1 MTATVGNQLQSSASL
16 PIASLYVGDLSPDV
30 TEAMLFEKFSQIGP
44 VLSIRVCRDVV
55 TRRSLGYAYVNFQN
69 PADAE
74 KAIDQLNFEPIKGDK
89 PMRIMWTQRDP
100 SLRKSGVG
108 NIFIKNLDK
117 NIDNKA
123 LCETFGA
130 FGKILSCKI
139 AIDDKGKSLGYGFV
153 HYEKQESADASIMQ
167 LNGKLLNDKQVFVG
181 PFIPKKERD
190 RATEG
195 KRKFTNLYIKHI
207 RDDVSDEQLK
217 ELFSKFGSIS
227 SVYLQKDN
235 DGRSRK
241 FGFVSFEDPESA
253 NAAMIEM
260 QGKEDIAEVQEGK
273 KLYIAPAKKKAE
285 RQQELREKFERIKQ
299 ERANRYQ
306 GVNLYIK
313 NLDDD
318 IDDGELRKA
327 FEQFG
332 TVTSAKVMMT
342 ENELSRGFGFVCFSS
357 PEEATKAV
365 TEMNGRILKSKP
377 LYVALA
383 QRKDER
389 QAQLN
394 QMYSQ
399 RTLTTV
405 RIGPTGQ
412 LPAGAFPPQL
422 SSGNFYMPPQA
433 IANAARPPNFFA
445 QIRPNPRWPTAAAQ
459 MRPGAQ
465 PTGMQMGGQ
474 PYRSGAPPRA
484 SIQQPN
490 MPRGVP
496 LGPGSG
502 GRMNLNPMTRMNMT
516 NAASV
521 NQAQVLNAQT
531 QEFYRQIGAQAA
543 QATNAIRNEGE
554 RLERERIEKMR
565 EAQRAS
571 FAAAE
576 GAKPQRAPGT
586 ANARMPSAGAAAGA
600 AQPAP
605 TIPPINMAVVNGNAA
620 PKPTGKRFNIDAQLL
635 ATANSQQQKQTLGE
649 YLYPII
655 AEMQSM
661 DLAGRITGMLLELDN
676 SDLMDMLQAH
686 DEGGE
691 ELKKKVDEAVAV
703 IKAHAA
709 KEAVHS
715 VTRNA
720 IEG

>member
-1 MTATVGNQLQSSASL
+1 MTATVGNQPLSSASL
-16 PIASLYVGDLSPDV
+16 PIASLYVGDLIQDV

-74 KAIDQLNFEPIKGDK
+74 KAIDQLNFEPIKGEK

-139 AIDDKGKSLGYGFV
+139 AQDDKGKSLGYGFV

-207 RDDVSDEQLK
+207 RDDVSDDQLK
-217 ELFSKFGSIS
+217 ELFSKYGSIS
-227 SVYLQKDN
+227 SVYLQKDS

-260 QGKEDIAEVQEGK
+260 QGKDDIAEVQEGK

-342 ENELSRGFGFVCFSS
+342 ENEMSRGFGFVCFSS

-399 RTLTTV
+399 RTMTTV

-412 LPAGAFPPQL
+412 LPAGAFPHVAPGA
-422 SSGNFYMPPQA
+422 GNFYMPPQA
-433 IANAARPPNFFA
+433 LANAARPPNFFT

-490 MPRGVP
+490 MPRGAQV
-496 LGPGSG
+496 GAG
-502 GRMNLNPMTRMNMT
+502 GLNPAARMQLNAMMRMPT
-516 NAASV
+516 NAAAAGQAMA
-521 NQAQVLNAQT
+521 NMAQIQAQAVSAQ
-531 QEFYRQIGAQAA
+531 QAA
-543 QATNAIRNEGE
+543 MQ
-554 RLERERIEKMR
+554 
-565 EAQRAS
+565 QQQQQQPQ
-571 FAAAE
+571 
-576 GAKPQRAPGT
+576 PQRAVKYNAVTGA
-586 ANARMPSAGAAAGA
+586 ANARVPLPGSAAGA
-600 AQPAP
+600 PTPGPA
-605 TIPPINMAVVNGNAA
+605 NAVPGQTFTNGTVAA
-620 PKPTGKRFNIDAQLL
+620 KPAGGKRFNIDANYL
-635 ATANSQQQKQTLGE
+635 ATCNSQQQKQTLGE
-649 YLYPII
+649 YLYPLIS
-655 AEMQSM
+655 EMQGM
-661 DLAGRITGMLLELDN
+661 ELAGRITGMLLELDN

-720 IEG
+720 IEN

>member
-1 MTATVGNQLQSSASL
+1 MTTNVGNPPMSSASL
-16 PIASLYVGDLSPDV
+16 PIASLYVGDLSADV

-69 PADAE
+69 PTDAE

-139 AIDDKGKSLGYGFV
+139 ALDEKGKSLGYGFV

-207 RDDVSDEQLK
+207 RDDVTDDQLK
-217 ELFSKFGSIS
+217 ELFSKYGSIS
-227 SVYLQKDN
+227 SVYLQKDP
-235 DGRSRK
+235 DGRSKK

-253 NAAMIEM
+253 NAAMTDM
-260 QGKEDIAEVQEGK
+260 QGKDDIPEVQEGK

-318 IDDGELRKA
+318 IDDAELRKA

-342 ENELSRGFGFVCFSS
+342 ENDLSRGFGFVCFSS

-399 RTLTTV
+399 RTMTGV

-412 LPAGAFPPQL
+412 LPAVFPHAAAVAGA
-422 SSGNFYMPPQA
+422 SGNFYMPPGITA
-433 IANAARPPNFFA
+433 PRPNFFP
-445 QIRPNPRWPTAAAQ
+445 QMNVRPNPRWPTAAAQ

-465 PTGMQMGGQ
+465 PNPGALGLPGQ
-474 PYRSGAPPRA
+474 PVYRAAPPRA
-484 SIQQPN
+484 SLQQPN
-490 MPRGVP
+490 IPRGQSVGANMP
-496 LGPGSG
+496 PNASRMPMAPAMMRMPPGAAAG
-502 GRMNLNPMTRMNMT
+502 QAIANM
-516 NAASV
+516 
-521 NQAQVLNAQT
+521 AQIQ
-531 QEFYRQIGAQAA
+531 QAA
-543 QATNAIRNEGE
+543 AQQAA
-554 RLERERIEKMR
+554 M
-565 EAQRAS
+565 QPQ
-571 FAAAE
+571 
-576 GAKPQRAPGT
+576 PQRQMKYTGAP
-586 ANARMPSAGAAAGA
+586 NARMP
-600 AQPAP
+600 
-605 TIPPINMAVVNGNAA
+605 TNAA
-620 PKPTGKRFNIDAQLL
+620 PQAGAPNAGTGLIPNGDAQKTSGGKTRLTIDAQTL
-635 ATANSQQQKQTLGE
+635 AQCTPQQQKQQLGE
-649 YLYPII
+649 FLYPII
-655 AEMQSM
+655 LEMQGV

-686 DEGGE
+686 AEGGE

-715 VTRNA
+715 VTRQA
-720 IEG
+720 MDT

>member
-1 MTATVGNQLQSSASL
+1 MTNPAVGNPNLSSSSL
-16 PIASLYVGDLSPDV
+16 PLASLYVGDLSPDV
-30 TEAMLFEKFSQIGP
+30 TEAMLFEKFSLIGP

-69 PADAE
+69 PTDAE

-117 NIDNKA
+117 SIDNKA

-139 AIDDKGKSLGYGFV
+139 ALDDKGKSLGYGFV

-207 RDDVSDEQLK
+207 RDDVTDEQLK

-227 SVYLQKDN
+227 SVYLQKDV
-235 DGRSRK
+235 DGRSKK
-241 FGFVSFEDPESA
+241 FGFVSFEDPEAA
-253 NAAMIEM
+253 NAAMSDM
-260 QGKEDIAEVQEGK
+260 QGKDDIPEVQEGK

-318 IDDGELRKA
+318 IDDAELRKA

-342 ENELSRGFGFVCFSS
+342 ENEMSRGFGFVCFSS

-365 TEMNGRILKSKP
+365 TEMNGRIVKSKP

-399 RTLTTV
+399 RSMPGIRV
-405 RIGPTGQ
+405 GPTTH
-412 LPAGAFPPQL
+412 LPVFPQQAGANYFMTAP
-422 SSGNFYMPPQA
+422 
-433 IANAARPPNFFA
+433 AAMATAPRGPNFFPPMNV
-445 QIRPNPRWPTAAAQ
+445 RGGPRWPASAAQ

-465 PTGMQMGGQ
+465 PNPALGLPGQ
-474 PYRSGAPPRA
+474 SMYRPAPPRA
-484 SIQQPN
+484 SVQQPN
-490 MPRGVP
+490 IARGQP
-496 LGPGSG
+496 PAG
-502 GRMNLNPMTRMNMT
+502 NLAQ
-516 NAASV
+516 NAASRMPMGPSAAMMRMPGAP
-521 NQAQVLNAQT
+521 QAIANIAQ
-531 QEFYRQIGAQAA
+531 IQAA
-543 QATNAIRNEGE
+543 QQVAAMQPQPQRQMKYGPATGNPRVPGNVSGPQQPSAATNAGLI
-554 RLERERIEKMR
+554 
-565 EAQRAS
+565 Q
-571 FAAAE
+571 
-576 GAKPQRAPGT
+576 
-586 ANARMPSAGAAAGA
+586 
-600 AQPAP
+600 
-605 TIPPINMAVVNGNAA
+605 NGGA
-620 PKPTGKRFNIDAQLL
+620 PKAGKRLAIDAQAL
-635 ATANSQQQKQTLGE
+635 ATCTPQQQKQTLGE

-655 AEMQSM
+655 AEMQGVE
-661 DLAGRITGMLLELDN
+661 LAGRITGMLLELDN

-715 VTRNA
+715 VTRQAMEN
-720 IEG
+720 

>member
-1 MTATVGNQLQSSASL
+1 MSNPAVGNPPLSSSSL

-69 PADAE
+69 PTDAE

-117 NIDNKA
+117 NIDNRA

-139 AIDDKGKSLGYGFV
+139 ALDEKGKSLGYGFV
-153 HYEKQESADASIMQ
+153 HYEKQESADASISQ

-181 PFIPKKERD
+181 PFVPKKERD

-207 RDDVSDEQLK
+207 RDDVSDDQLK
-217 ELFSKFGSIS
+217 ELFSKYGSIS
-227 SVYLQKDN
+227 SVYLQKDV
-235 DGRSRK
+235 DGKSKK
-241 FGFVSFEDPESA
+241 FGFVSFEDPEAA
-253 NAAMIEM
+253 NAAMNDM
-260 QGKEDIAEVQEGK
+260 QGKDDIEQVQEGK

-318 IDDGELRKA
+318 IDDSELRKA

-332 TVTSAKVMMT
+332 TVTSAKVMLT
-342 ENELSRGFGFVCFSS
+342 ENEISKGFGFVCFSS

-365 TEMNGRILKSKP
+365 TEMNGRIVKSKP

-383 QRKDER
+383 QRRDER

-394 QMYSQ
+394 QMYNQ
-399 RTLTTV
+399 RQMPGIRV
-405 RIGPTGQ
+405 GPTHQ
-412 LPAGAFPPQL
+412 LPVFPPQAAATPYY
-422 SSGNFYMPPQA
+422 GMPG
-433 IANAARPPNFFA
+433 AAGLAGARGQFFTGPA
-445 QIRPNPRWPTAAAQ
+445 ALAAPAGVRGPTPRWPASAAA
-459 MRPGAQ
+459 MRPGPQ
-465 PTGMQMGGQ
+465 PGALGMPGQ
-474 PYRSGAPPRA
+474 GMYRPNPPRA
-484 SIQQPN
+484 SVQQPN
-490 MPRGVP
+490 MPRQP
-496 LGPGSG
+496 SQNMPPSAAARMPMPSMMRMPG
-502 GRMNLNPMTRMNMT
+502 MNPAL
-516 NAASV
+516 
-521 NQAQVLNAQT
+521 AQMQ
-531 QEFYRQIGAQAA
+531 AQAA
-543 QATNAIRNEGE
+543 QQAS
-554 RLERERIEKMR
+554 M
-565 EAQRAS
+565 AQ
-571 FAAAE
+571 
-576 GAKPQRAPGT
+576 PQRQMKQYPPGG
-586 ANARMPSAGAAAGA
+586 ANARVPNPANGQVAAGA
-600 AQPAP
+600 AGGIVP
-605 TIPPINMAVVNGNAA
+605 NGTGAKPMA
-620 PKPTGKRFNIDAQLL
+620 PKKLAIDAVQL
-635 ATANSQQQKQTLGE
+635 ATCTPQQQKQTLGE

-655 AEMQSM
+655 SEMQGVE
-661 DLAGRITGMLLELDN
+661 LAGRITGMLLELDN
-676 SDLMDMLQAH
+676 SDLMDMLGAH
-686 DEGGE
+686 DDGGE

-709 KEAVHS
+709 REAVTS
-715 VTRNA
+715 VTRQA
-720 IEG
+720 MEA

>member
-1 MTATVGNQLQSSASL
+1 MTATVGNAALSSASL
-16 PIASLYVGDLSPDV
+16 PIASLYVGDLSQDV

-74 KAIDQLNFEPIKGDK
+74 KAIDQLNFEPIKGEK

-207 RDDVSDEQLK
+207 RDDVSDDQLK
-217 ELFSKFGSIS
+217 ELFSKFGTIS
-227 SVYLQKDN
+227 SVYLQKDS

-241 FGFVSFEDPESA
+241 FGFVSFEDPEAA

-260 QGKEDIAEVQEGK
+260 QGKDDIAQVQEGK

-318 IDDGELRKA
+318 IDDSELRKA

-342 ENELSRGFGFVCFSS
+342 ENEMSRGFGFVCFSS

-399 RTLTTV
+399 RTMTTV

-412 LPAGAFPPQL
+412 LPAGAFPHVAAPG
-422 SSGNFYMPPQA
+422 GNFYMPPQA
-433 IANAARPPNFFA
+433 IANARPPNFFT

-465 PTGMQMGGQ
+465 PPAAMGMGGQ
-474 PYRSGAPPRA
+474 PYRAGAPPRA

-490 MPRGVP
+490 MPRGAQV
-496 LGPGSG
+496 GAG
-502 GRMNLNPMTRMNMT
+502 GLNPAAARM
-516 NAASV
+516 
-521 NQAQVLNAQT
+521 QLNA
-531 QEFYRQIGAQAA
+531 
-543 QATNAIRNEGE
+543 
-554 RLERERIEKMR
+554 MM
-565 EAQRAS
+565 
-571 FAAAE
+571 
-576 GAKPQRAPGT
+576 
-586 ANARMPSAGAAAGA
+586 RMPSGAAAAAAGQAMASMAQMQAVSAQQAAMQQQQPQPQRPVKYAAGAANTRVPPAGAAAGA
-600 AQPAP
+600 TQPGAA
-605 TIPPINMAVVNGNAA
+605 NAVSGGQTFTNGTVAN
-620 PKPTGKRFNIDAQLL
+620 KPAGKRFTIDSQYL
-635 ATANSQQQKQTLGE
+635 ATCSSQQQKQTLGE

-655 AEMQSM
+655 AEMQGM
-661 DLAGRITGMLLELDN
+661 ELAGRITGMLLELDN

-720 IEG
+720 IEN